1 MTNLTPIKAS
11 IGFKKSSANDGLA
24 RANAVLDGV
33 YTAKDDY
40 PASPVDSATLKTQID
55 GLSAAIAAALDG
67 GKKAIA
73 AREHQKQVV
82 GKSLRQI
89 GRYVEENCKDNMQT
103 FLKSGFQPISTTRT
117 PVPPLSEAI
126 RKIVPGNNSGQIL
139 VTVVDDPEAVSYV
152 LRWAPLGPG
161 GTPINWTEQPVAQ
174 TRPPALVSGLTPGT
188 TYAFQVRGVKVDGYT
203 DWSESVTRICT

>member
-1 MTNLTPIKAS
+1 MFWHEPTLSWTGYTRQKTITPPP
-11 IGFKKSSANDGLA
+11 L
-24 RANAVLDGV
+24 
-33 YTAKDDY
+33 
-40 PASPVDSATLKTQID
+40 ATLKTQID

-89 GRYVEENCKDNMQT
+89 GRYVEENCKDMQT

-126 RKIVPGNNSGQIL
+126 RKIAAGNNSGQML

-161 GTPINWTEQPVAQ
+161 GTPVNWTEQPVAQ

-188 TYAFQVRGVKVDGYT
+188 TYAFQVRGVKIDGYT